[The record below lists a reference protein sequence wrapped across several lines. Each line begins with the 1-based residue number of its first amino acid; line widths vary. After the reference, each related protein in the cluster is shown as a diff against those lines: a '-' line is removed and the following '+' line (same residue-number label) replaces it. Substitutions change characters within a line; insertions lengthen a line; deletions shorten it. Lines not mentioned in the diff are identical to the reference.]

1 MDESG
6 SENTEELHFFYDAQ
20 SRPAFVEYNGVKYR
34 YVHNLQ
40 GDIVGIVDA
49 AGNLVVVYRYDAW
62 GKPLNIT
69 GSLADTLGK
78 RNPFRYRGYVYD
90 EETELYYLRSRYY
103 DADRNRFINS
113 DGYITTGSGQFNGN
127 TFIYCNN
134 TPASLIDPDGTSVLT
149 AIIAVATI
157 TYAIIKSG
165 ILGYGSADAA
175 AKAFSE
181 KTYGASKYIRHEYG
195 TQIYTR
201 KIFGLT
207 RYYYAKPVA
216 GSPHSVAPGNAVVP
230 NGVTVVAV
238 AHTHPNSNQ
247 FSDSDKK
254 YALTRAVDIYV
265 VGPDLNLQKFDFS
278 SQNTMIVGTICPVA
292 LSNEQKQQLKAAFQA
307 SWDAHIINGV
317 CNKDFSCGTMTWPT
331 E

>member
-1 MDESG
+1 MRCGVFRS
-6 SENTEELHFFYDAQ
+6 AQ
-20 SRPAFVEYNGVKYR
+20 SLFRGSNLPQHYYSRYGDEALPVPAFR
-34 YVHNLQ
+34 S
-40 GDIVGIVDA
+40 
-49 AGNLVVVYRYDAW
+49 
-62 GKPLNIT
+62 KP
-69 GSLADTLGK
+69 SPEPAPEHHFP
-78 RNPFRYRGYVYD
+78 RAPQFCRRGFHKCGAKWKARCAP
-90 EETELYYLRSRYY
+90 RSRHPGWRLFRR
-103 DADRNRFINS
+103 AGVWR
-113 DGYITTGSGQFNGN
+113 
-127 TFIYCNN
+127 
-134 TPASLIDPDGTSVLT
+134 
-149 AIIAVATI
+149 
-157 TYAIIKSG
+157 
-165 ILGYGSADAA
+165 
-175 AKAFSE
+175 
-181 KTYGASKYIRHEYG
+181 
-195 TQIYTR
+195 
-201 KIFGLT
+201 
-207 RYYYAKPVA
+207 

-317 CNKDFSCGTMTWPT
+317 CNKNFSCGTMTWPT